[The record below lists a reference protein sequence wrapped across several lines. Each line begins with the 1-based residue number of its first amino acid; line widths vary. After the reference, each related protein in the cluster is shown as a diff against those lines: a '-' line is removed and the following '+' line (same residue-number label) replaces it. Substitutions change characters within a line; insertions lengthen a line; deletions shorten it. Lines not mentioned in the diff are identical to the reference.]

1 MKPIIA
7 LLLLPLMLWGSKV
20 LSYNV
25 YDRNDRVD
33 VMLTFDTPYEGVL
46 RQNRQGNT
54 ITVKLE
60 EAYIEAEKTK
70 TVNSKYLKN
79 ITIAPQG
86 EQIDI
91 VAVLGQDV
99 TMQASKT
106 SDSYGLR
113 LRFIPTAM
121 GDGTQATPVDEA
133 AMGLPTKPNNEFEQS
148 YYIVIAILVVGILV
162 LMWLKRSIAQK
173 TVQGAVPSSP
183 LSKEPK
189 APWLFNKSKN
199 TDEVPAASPTFTAA
213 PSVPLSEGIGGVK
226 IRFQKAIDAK
236 NTVAMLDYGTMSY
249 LVLLGNNTVL
259 LDKFQDNIPVTQS
272 EFESLLMSKHRELDS
287 FFQLRSPEDEEFD
300 AYKEKASGP
309 Y

>member
-1 MKPIIA
+1 MKIIIP

-20 LSYNV
+20 LTYNV

-70 TVNSKYLKN
+70 AVNSKYLKS

-113 LRFIPTAM
+113 LRFIPAAV
-121 GDGTQATPVDEA
+121 GDGAQNTPVDETN
-133 AMGLPTKPNNEFEQS
+133 MGLQTKPNNEFEQS
-148 YYIVIAILVVGILV
+148 YYIVIAILVIGILI
-162 LMWLKRSIAQK
+162 LLWLKRSIAQR
-173 TVQGAVPSSP
+173 TVASAVPSSP
-183 LSKEPK
+183 LTKEPK
-189 APWLFNKSKN
+189 APWLFNKPKKI
-199 TDEVPAASPTFTAA
+199 DEEVAAPTFTASA
-213 PSVPLSEGIGGVK
+213 SIPLSEGIGGVK
-226 IRFQKAIDAK
+226 IRFQKAIDSK

-249 LVLLGNNTVL
+249 LVLLGSNTIL

-287 FFQLRSPEDEEFD
+287 FFQLKSPEDEEFD